1 MAEVAKALV
10 SKASKLVRIPDD
22 AVDTCSH
29 FMQTFQKFLIFD
41 RRFYPVP
48 VDGFQR
54 FSNMLTSS
62 LRTLI

>member
-1 MAEVAKALV
+1 MAEVAKAMVL
-10 SKASKLVRIPDD
+10 SASKPGPNPGSAID
-22 AVDTCSH
+22 ACSH